1 MRERP
6 SNILLIVGPYPG
18 YVRDWAGRMGLSA
31 ALTLGKV
38 RIVTKPG
45 QLRGWR
51 AGTLYH
57 VVGSDL
63 MDGED
68 RAALAAAIKAYQDKG
83 QLRCATEKDV
93 RTIIDEVVA

>member
-1 MRERP
+1 MREAT
-6 SNILLIVGPYPG
+6 SKILLIVGPYPSF
-18 YVRDWAGRMGLSA
+18 VRDWARRMGLSA
-31 ALTLGKV
+31 ALTLGSV

-51 AGTLYH
+51 PGTLYQ

-68 RAALAAAIKAYQDKG
+68 RAALAAAINAYQERG
-83 QLRCATEKDV
+83 QLRCATERDV
-93 RTIIDEVVA
+93 QTIIDEVAA